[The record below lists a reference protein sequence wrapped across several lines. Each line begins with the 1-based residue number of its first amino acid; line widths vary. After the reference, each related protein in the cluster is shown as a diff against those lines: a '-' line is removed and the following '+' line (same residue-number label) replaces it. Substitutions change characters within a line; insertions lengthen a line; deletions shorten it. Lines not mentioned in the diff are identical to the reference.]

1 MGTRCASSSGGTHQ
15 GGFHTHL
22 PNIHL
27 GVIITLLLLKIHKV
41 SICGGE
47 AVKQA
52 ERFEVLTFIIPTTDD
67 SVDFSDLHLLGL
79 RGMNQL

>member
-1 MGTRCASSSGGTHQ
+1 MGTRCASASGGTHQ
-15 GGFHTHL
+15 GRFHTHL
-22 PNIHL
+22 PSLHQS
-27 GVIITLLLLKIHKV
+27 IIEETGFQFHHI
-41 SICGGE
+41 SRGGGE

-52 ERFEVLTFIIPTTDD
+52 ERFEVLTFIIKPTDD

>member
-1 MGTRCASSSGGTHQ
+1 LEAPCASASGGTHQ
-15 GGFHTHL
+15 GRFHIHL

-27 GVIITLLLLKIHKV
+27 GVIITLLLLKIYKV
-41 SICGGE
+41 SIGSAE

-52 ERFEVLTFIIPTTDD
+52 ERFEVFALIIKPTDD